1 MCMDD
6 LVTLSGM
13 FDLHFVLFLSIMHEC
28 WREDPESQLMFETL
42 QRKLKEFFN
51 EADGQ
56 TG

>member
-28 WREDPESQLMFETL
+28 WREDPESQPMFETL

>member
-13 FDLHFVLFLSIMHEC
+13 FDVHFVLFPSIMHEC